1 MGYTHYWKDVKF
13 NDLNSVNRDFK
24 LFKKLIKKNY
34 KYVYTAGNKYS
45 TKDLIIQREC
55 DIDLKI
61 FLGRDYCVFNGK
73 EEFGHET
80 FHMESESNF
89 AFCKTTRKPY
99 DFFVTTYLMILAN
112 SKGFKGKISTDGNIE
127 DWKWCYDRL
136 VHYGLVTKELT
147 QLIEF

>member
-13 NDLNSVNRDFK
+13 NDLNSVNIDFK

-45 TKDLIIQREC
+45 RKDLIIQREC
-55 DIDLKI
+55 DIDLPI
-61 FLGRDYCVFNGK
+61 DLNSDYCIFNGK
-73 EEFGHET
+73 EENGHET
-80 FHMESESNF
+80 FCVSDETDF
-89 AFCKTTRKPY
+89 TFCKTARKPY
-99 DFFVTTYLMILAN
+99 DFFVTAYLMILAN
-112 SKGFKGKISTDGNIE
+112 SEGFKGKISTDGNID